1 MVVPMTNIKPTL
13 LSDIVSVE
21 RFAAE
26 IAAGRIQERSHPAD
40 PDLRI
45 YSYTKLTQFGGL
57 WTPESRLARG
67 LIVQVP
73 GGDFEQAV
81 VKGRGLPKFFTVSQI
96 VDSDW
101 GRAKLI
107 DDDEN
112 VVVDEAPEIPW
123 HLPATV
129 AEKLNGALGLGYIDS
144 SGRFRISTKG
154 SFDSLEARVS
164 NRVLDT
170 KYAAA
175 TEFFSRFDDGTT
187 MLFEIITPERPH
199 PVDYGNLEDLIFLGT
214 VEHGTGNWTPAQ
226 GDEDAVL
233 MGFPFAQTKK
243 VKTLREAVDLPYE
256 DNTEGFV
263 VTVVGAGP
271 EAIYKV
277 KPGEYLRLRKL
288 FYALQE
294 NELKEL
300 VSTREF
306 TDQLDK
312 IDGPGAIDLSVLVGD
327 LKLNGQMEG
336 MLEKRRAMIFE
347 EIVAPAQRLVD
358 EFRRELLRFAEDS
371 MDTIGNMPRGEV
383 ATWINQGNKTYRG
396 LFFAAYD
403 SLLSDEMAKV
413 NSLAVKFVLADKR

>member
-81 VKGRGLPKFFTVSQI
+81 IKGRGLPKFFTISQI
-96 VDSDW
+96 ESDW

-112 VVVDEAPEIPW
+112 VVVEEAPEIPW
-123 HLPATV
+123 HLPAVV

-154 SFDSLEARVS
+154 SFDSPEARVS
-164 NRVLDT
+164 NRVLDM

-214 VEHGTGNWTPAQ
+214 VEHGTGKWTPAQ

-263 VTVVGAGP
+263 VTVQGAGP

-277 KPGEYLRLRKL
+277 KPAEYLQLRKL

-294 NELKEL
+294 SELKEL

-306 TDQLDK
+306 TDQLHE
-312 IDGPGAIDLSVLVGD
+312 IDGPEAIDLSKLVGNI
-327 LKLNGQMEG
+327 KLNGQMEA
-336 MLEKRRAMIFE
+336 MLEKRRAAIYAQ
-347 EIVAPAQRLVD
+347 IAAPAIQLIEGIRNGI
-358 EFRRELLRFAEDS
+358 EFYAEDFGVPLS
-371 MDTIGNMPRGEV
+371 EVPRGEI
-383 ATWINQGNKTYRG
+383 ARWINGQNKAFRG
-396 LFFAAYD
+396 LYFAVYD
-403 SLLSDEMAKV
+403 TMLGGPEGKASAV
-413 NSLAVKFVLADKR
+413 AVKLILAGEY